1 MTNIQAKLEV
11 LFEFEKKLTLL
22 LAEEE
27 YEKFKLQQDLFS
39 DQIKDL
45 LSKHSENELNNVIAE
60 LKKLQN
66 KVQLLQQQADACC
79 ISLKNKSL
87 LLQRN
92 KSKINAYK

>member
-1 MTNIQAKLEV
+1 MTNINAKLEV

-27 YEKFKLQQDLFS
+27 YEKFKQQQDLFS

-45 LSKHSENELNNVIAE
+45 LSKHSENELNNVIEE
-60 LKKLQN
+60 LKNLQN
-66 KVQLLQQQADACC
+66 KVQLLQQQADACYL
-79 ISLKNKSL
+79 SLKNKSL

-92 KSKINAYK
+92 KNKINAYK

>member
-45 LSKHSENELNNVIAE
+45 LSKHSENELNNVIAD

-66 KVQLLQQQADACC
+66 KVQLLQQQADACYL
-79 ISLKNKSL
+79 SLKNKSL

>member
-1 MTNIQAKLEV
+1 MTNIHAKLEV
-11 LFEFEKKLTLL
+11 LFEFEKKLSLL

-27 YEKFKLQQDLFS
+27 YEKFKQQQDLFS

-45 LSKHSENELNNVIAE
+45 LSKHSENELNNFIEE

-66 KVQLLQQQADACC
+66 KVQLLQQQADACYL
-79 ISLKNKSL
+79 SLKNKSL